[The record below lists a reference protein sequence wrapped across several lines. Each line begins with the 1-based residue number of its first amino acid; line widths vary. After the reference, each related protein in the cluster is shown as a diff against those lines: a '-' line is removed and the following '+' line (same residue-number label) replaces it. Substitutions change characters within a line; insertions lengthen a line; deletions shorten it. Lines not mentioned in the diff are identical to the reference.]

1 MVARPFSHDPSATA
15 AFAALR
21 ESQPVVARDER
32 LRVVVIGGG
41 TGAPVSIRTLLSM
54 GLRRAAV
61 VAMADDGG
69 STGILREEADVTPPA
84 TCASASPPWRRTRT
98 TR

>member
-54 GLRRAAV
+54 GLDTSAV
-61 VAMADDGG
+61 VAMADDGARKPT
-69 STGILREEADVTPPA
+69 SRRRA
-84 TCASASPPWRRTRT
+84 TCASASPQWLRTRT
-98 TR
+98 TL

>member
-41 TGAPVSIRTLLSM
+41 TGAPVSIPVSYTHLTLPTI
-54 GLRRAAV
+54 A
-61 VAMADDGG
+61 
-69 STGILREEADVTPPA
+69 
-84 TCASASPPWRRTRT
+84 
-98 TR
+98 

>member
-54 GLRRAAV
+54 
-61 VAMADDGG
+61 
-69 STGILREEADVTPPA
+69 
-84 TCASASPPWRRTRT
+84 
-98 TR
+98 